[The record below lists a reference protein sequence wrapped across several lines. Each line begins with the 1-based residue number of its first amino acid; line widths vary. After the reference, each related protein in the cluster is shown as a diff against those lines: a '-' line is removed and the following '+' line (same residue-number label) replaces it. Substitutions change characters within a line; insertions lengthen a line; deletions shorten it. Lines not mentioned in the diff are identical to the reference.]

1 MDRKLNPAVFLGLL
15 AALLAGCSRH
25 PTDASLI
32 KLFQTNLVTLS
43 NIVVE
48 LKMNPD
54 VERVDW
60 EKGTLVVNGSETN
73 PPSLTPKLLPQ
84 FKAIG
89 RDLLITNA
97 RDGSQVWFY
106 FSSRGLSVSGS
117 AKGISYQEKIPN
129 RIVQDTDAS
138 SRTNAPFT
146 VFCPI
151 QSNWFIFF
159 SR

>member
-1 MDRKLNPAVFLGLL
+1 MDKTFSLGLL
-15 AALLAGCSRH
+15 AVLLVGCGNKRH
-25 PTDASLI
+25 PTDAHLQKS
-32 KLFQTNLVTLS
+32 FQTNLVALS

-48 LKMNPD
+48 LRKHAD
-54 VERVDW
+54 IERIDW
-60 EKGTLVVNGSETN
+60 ENGAIVVNASETN
-73 PPSLTPKLLPQ
+73 PPSLALKLLPQ

-89 RDLLITNA
+89 QDLLITNA

-117 AKGISYQEKIPN
+117 AKGIAYREKIPD
-129 RIVQDTDAS
+129 RIVQDTDKS

-146 VFCPI
+146 VFRPL
-151 QSNWFIFF
+151 QPNWFIFF